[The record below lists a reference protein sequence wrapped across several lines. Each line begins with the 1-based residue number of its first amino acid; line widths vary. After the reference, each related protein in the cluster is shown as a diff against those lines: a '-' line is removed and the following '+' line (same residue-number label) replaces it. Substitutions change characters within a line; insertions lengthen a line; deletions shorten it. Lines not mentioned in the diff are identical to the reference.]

1 MDSRRSAG
9 GPSAYIIDAVRT
21 PVGRR
26 NGGLS
31 RVHPADLAAVPI
43 AELVRR
49 TGVDPHAI
57 DDVILGCL
65 EALGPQA
72 ANIARTAALLAGLPA
87 QVPGTTVDRQCGS
100 AQQAL
105 HFAAMGV
112 MSGVQDL
119 VIAGGVQNMSA
130 VPMGSANVAAAQFGF
145 PDPWTTADG
154 WVERYGP
161 VGLDQFVSSDEIAA
175 KWDISRGEMEAFA
188 VRSHQR
194 ALAAQAAGYFDS
206 QLVPVGN
213 ATRDEG
219 PRAPD
224 LGKIRSLSPLREG
237 GLTTAA
243 LASQISDGAAAV
255 LVAGDRALSRLGL
268 RPRARIHYMTVIGD
282 DPVLGLTAPIP
293 ATARALE
300 QTGLGL
306 SDIDLFEINEA
317 FASVALAWIK
327 EFGVDEERVNVNGGA
342 IALGHPL
349 GATGA
354 RLMTTLLSELERRGG
369 RYGLQVM
376 CEGGGTANLTI
387 IERAG

>member
-1 MDSRRSAG
+1 MGYEHGATGSR
-9 GPSAYIIDAVRT
+9 AYIVDAVRT

-26 NGGLS
+26 KGGLS
-31 RVHPADLAAVPI
+31 GVHPADLAAIP
-43 AELVRR
+43 ELVKR
-49 TGVDPHAI
+49 TGVDPYAI

-72 ANIARTAALLAGLPA
+72 ANIARAAALVAGLPA
-87 QVPGTTVDRQCGS
+87 AVPGTTVDRQCGS

-130 VPMGSANVAAAQFGF
+130 VPMGSANAAAAQFGF
-145 PDPWTTADG
+145 PDPWTTAQG
-154 WVERYGP
+154 WLERYGP
-161 VGLDQFVSSDEIAA
+161 VALDQFVSSDEIAA
-175 KWDISRGEMEAFA
+175 KWDISRADMEAFA

-194 ALAAQAAGYFDS
+194 ALDAQAAGYFDS
-206 QLVPVGN
+206 QIVPVGE
-213 ATRDEG
+213 AVRDEG
-219 PRAPD
+219 PRRPD
-224 LGKIRSLSPLREG
+224 LGKIRSLAPLRAG

-243 LASQISDGAAAV
+243 VASQISDGAAAV
-255 LVAGDRALSRLGL
+255 LVAGERAVGELGL

-282 DPVLGLTAPIP
+282 DPILGLTAPIP
-293 ATARALE
+293 ATARALA
-300 QTGLGL
+300 QTGLRL

-327 EFGVDEERVNVNGGA
+327 EFDVDEERVNVNGGA

-354 RLMTTLLSELERRGG
+354 RLMTTLLNELERRDG